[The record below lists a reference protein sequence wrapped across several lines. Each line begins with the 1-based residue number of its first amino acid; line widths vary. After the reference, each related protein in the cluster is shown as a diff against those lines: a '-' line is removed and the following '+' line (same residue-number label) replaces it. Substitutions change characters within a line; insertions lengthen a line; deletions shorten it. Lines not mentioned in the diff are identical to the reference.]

1 VVAKYAKFYIKDKL
15 YTLILRLHQMV
26 IKAGLRKINLSYS
39 RISFVDIST
48 KLNLPKNT
56 DVEFIVAKG
65 IRDGVLNAKIDHE
78 SQIVVIKE

>member
-1 VVAKYAKFYIKDKL
+1 
-15 YTLILRLHQMV
+15 MV

-39 RISFVDIST
+39 RISFADISL

-78 SQIVVIKE
+78 S